1 MNLTFIDWSIAIVCY
16 IVLFLIVRIS
26 RKYVKSVADFL
37 SAGRSAGR
45 YMITVSQGMV
55 ALGAITVVAQWEMN
69 YVAGFNLRWWEFT
82 MAVVILFI
90 TVSGWVLYRFRQTRA
105 LTMAQFLEMRYSR
118 NFRIFAGILAFASG
132 LLNFGIFPAVTARFL
147 IYFCGFPL
155 SFQLVGF
162 EVSTLP
168 VVMALLLLIS
178 LYFVFVGGQ
187 IAVIF
192 TEFIQG
198 TIANLTFV
206 VIIVFCLFL
215 VNWDQI
221 FEAVRTAPDNASL
234 INPYKTRA
242 IPHFNFWFFL
252 INAFGL
258 VYAKLSWQGG
268 QGFFSSAKSAHEA
281 KMGEVLSNFREIP
294 KMLFL
299 IFIPIV
305 AYTILHHV
313 DFSWISA
320 NVNSTLTDLDSGVDG
335 RAIQNQL
342 RIPLVLS
349 EILPVGLMG
358 TFLVVMLMAAI
369 GTNNSYLHSWGVI
382 FIQDVIMP
390 FRNRPFQPAQHIKVL
405 RISILGVS
413 VFIFFFSLLFPL
425 TQYIV
430 LYFAITAAIFVGGS
444 GAVIVGG
451 LYWKRGTTAAAWSAL
466 ISGSVVAVTGIILLQ
481 VFPDFPIDGQK
492 FWAIAMGTA
501 SVIYILVS
509 LLGKK
514 QEFNMDK
521 MLHRGKY
528 AVQSDTV
535 IGEAV
540 PLKGWKVLGMGKEF
554 TRGDKIIYI
563 AAYTWTF
570 IWVTAFVIGTVVNLS
585 RDVPDSSWMTFWKTF
600 VLINLVASILIT
612 IWFTIG
618 GIKDFKDMIYRLK
631 HMVRDHTDD
640 GSVRKDSNEDEI
652 PVPVQ
657 IKEESND
664 KE

>member
-1 MNLTFIDWSIAIVCY
+1 MGSLPVSPD
-16 IVLFLIVRIS
+16 
-26 RKYVKSVADFL
+26 KS
-37 SAGRSAGR
+37 
-45 YMITVSQGMV
+45 
-55 ALGAITVVAQWEMN
+55 
-69 YVAGFNLRWWEFT
+69 FN
-82 MAVVILFI
+82 
-90 TVSGWVLYRFRQTRA
+90 
-105 LTMAQFLEMRYSR
+105 
-118 NFRIFAGILAFASG
+118 
-132 LLNFGIFPAVTARFL
+132 GIFPAVTARFL